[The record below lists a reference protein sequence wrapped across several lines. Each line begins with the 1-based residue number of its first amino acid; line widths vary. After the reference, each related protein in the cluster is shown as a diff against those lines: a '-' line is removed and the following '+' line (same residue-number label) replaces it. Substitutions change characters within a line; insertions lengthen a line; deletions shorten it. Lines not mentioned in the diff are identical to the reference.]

1 MDDFQVI
8 KQVISGNK
16 QAFEKL
22 VLRYQTPLLLYL
34 GRMGMVQA
42 EAEELAQET
51 FLRAYRHLGRFD
63 PQLAQ
68 FSTWLFTI
76 ARRLGINAMA
86 RRRVKTYSLEDNVA
100 ALDISYTDRHDDS
113 ARIKQ
118 RINEALL
125 QLPMKYR
132 SPIALA
138 YLGDLGMADI
148 AHVEGCSVGTVK
160 SRIHRGKKRLQVML
174 ADLIGE
180 NDHA

>member
-1 MDDFQVI
+1 MNEFQVI

-42 EAEELAQET
+42 DAEELAQET
-51 FLRAYRHLGRFD
+51 FIRAFRHLSRFD
-63 PQLAQ
+63 PQQAQ

-86 RRRVKTYSLEDNVA
+86 RRRVKTYSLEDSEA
-100 ALDISYTDRHDDS
+100 ALNLSYTDRYDDG
-113 ARIKQ
+113 ARIKK

-148 AHVEGCSVGTVK
+148 ARVEGCSVGTVK
-160 SRIHRGKKRLQVML
+160 SRIHRGKKRLRVML
-174 ADLIGE
+174 TDLIGD
-180 NDHA
+180 NDYA